1 LWLQDLLKCIRI
13 LDKGKFMKLN
23 ILDIGG
29 NTVKDDERYIV
40 KDNSKLNNLVVSST
54 DLKPGK
60 STSGHA
66 HPGQEE
72 VYHFVKGS
80 GKMKVDD
87 DLFSVK
93 EGDLI
98 LIEDGQFHQ
107 VINNSTS
114 NLYFVCV
121 FDGSRSH

>member
-1 LWLQDLLKCIRI
+1 
-13 LDKGKFMKLN
+13 MKLN

-29 NTVKDDERYIV
+29 EVVKDDDKYVV
-40 KDNSKLNNLVVSST
+40 KDNSALNNLVVSST

-60 STSGHA
+60 STSGHS

-80 GKMKVDD
+80 GMMKVDD
-87 DLFSVK
+87 EVFPVK
-93 EGDLI
+93 QGDVI

-107 VINNSTS
+107 VINDSDKNF
-114 NLYFVCV
+114 YFVCV